1 MIKQFTIIISILAVG
16 YILEV
21 GIELPIPSS
30 IIGMLILLIMLL
42 TKTIKLKQ
50 VERISDALQGDIT
63 LFLLPL
69 SIGII
74 EKVDLFEGKFLIT
87 VLIGIISTTLSIFV
101 TAFIMKL
108 IVNKRI
114 KKVIK

>member
-1 MIKQFTIIISILAVG
+1 MIKQFTIITSILAVS

-21 GIELPIPSS
+21 GLELYIPSS
-30 IIGMLILLIMLL
+30 IIGMLLLLIMLV
-42 TKTIKLKQ
+42 TKVIKLNQ

-74 EKVDLFEGKFLIT
+74 DRVDLFEGKFLIT
-87 VLIGIISTTLSIFV
+87 ILIVIISTMLSIF
-101 TAFIMKL
+101 ASALIMKL
-108 IVNKRI
+108 ILNKQM
-114 KKVIK
+114 KKVN